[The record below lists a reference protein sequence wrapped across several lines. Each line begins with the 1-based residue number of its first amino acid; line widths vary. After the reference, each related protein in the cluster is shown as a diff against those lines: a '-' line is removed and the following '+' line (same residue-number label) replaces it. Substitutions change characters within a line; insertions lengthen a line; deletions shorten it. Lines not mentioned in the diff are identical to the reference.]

1 MTTSALRPDA
11 ELGTATID
19 RAKRG
24 DHEAFA
30 SVIKQYDRGLR
41 ALAYRLLG
49 DPDRMDDALQE
60 AYVKAFRGLSSFRGE
75 SRLGTWLYRI
85 VYNACLDELERS
97 GRIVQLSLEDAADPP
112 DPRLDLAETV
122 ASRTGLAEALAGL
135 APEERAAVLLVDAQ
149 GFDYRSA
156 GRVLGVPVGTV
167 ASRLNRARAALRRA
181 LRSSTG
187 GDPKLTMVLSPS
199 RQYAAVGG

>member
-1 MTTSALRPDA
+1 MTTSALRPDTDVGA
-11 ELGTATID
+11 AVID
-19 RAKRG
+19 GAKRG
-24 DHEAFA
+24 DQEAFA
-30 SVIKQYDRGLR
+30 SVIKHYDPGLR

-60 AYVKAFRGLSSFRGE
+60 AYVKAFRSLSSFRGE

-97 GRIVQLSLEDAADPP
+97 RRVVQLPLEDAADPP
-112 DPRLDLAETV
+112 DPRPDVAETV
-122 ASRTGLAEALAGL
+122 AGRSGLAEALAKL

-156 GRVLGVPVGTV
+156 GKVLGVPQGTV
-167 ASRLNRARAALRRA
+167 ASRLNRARSGLRRA
-181 LRSSTG
+181 LGEQGEGVSG
-187 GDPKLTMVLSPS
+187 G
-199 RQYAAVGG
+199 